1 MTLPV
6 LSSITVDPVALIRG
20 LIPWV
25 FALFSAIGL
34 ASTINALVP
43 VRRNKALLLPS
54 FLAGTVVVELAA
66 YSLVGHLLVTA
77 GFVAVGGLRS
87 FVGWVGLALAGG
99 SAVGLVVMVAQGIGA
114 AATVRATLEPLLGRR
129 PRPVGRLWRLLVPF
143 PLRVRGPRVTRNVE
157 FARVAGQRLRL
168 DVYHP
173 KAGDEARRAPAVIHV
188 HGGGWTVG
196 DKREQGVPLMAVLSD
211 RGFVGFNVNYRL
223 SPGATWPDHLVD
235 VKRAIAWVRAHADE
249 YGVDPRF
256 VAVAGGSAGGHLA
269 TMAGLTAGDPALQ
282 PGFEDADTS
291 VAAVA
296 SFYGIYDL
304 ADASERH
311 VPGFLDT
318 LVGPLVI
325 KAFHETEPERFEA
338 ASPIRSLHEDAPP
351 FFVIHGD
358 RDTLA
363 PLDDARDFVT
373 ELERVSKRPVL
384 FAEVRGA
391 QHSFDFFVSP
401 RSLPILEGV
410 SEFFEHIAGGQAGR
424 EL

>member
-1 MTLPV
+1 MYAAAAL
-6 LSSITVDPVALIRG
+6 DPVELIRAVLPWAFVG
-20 LIPWV
+20 LSV
-25 FALFSAIGL
+25 LGL
-34 ASTINALVP
+34 GLTLNALAP

-54 FLAGTVVVELAA
+54 FLAGTVVVGLAA
-66 YSLVGHLLVTA
+66 FFVGRHVVVAA
-77 GFVAVGGLRS
+77 GFVAVGGLDS
-87 FVGWVGLALAGG
+87 WVGWVGLAVAAG
-99 SAVGLVVMVAQGIGA
+99 SVVGLAVLVRQGLGA
-114 AATVRATLEPLLGRR
+114 AAIVRETLEPLLGHR
-129 PRPVGRLWRLLVPF
+129 PRPVGRWWRLLVPF
-143 PLRVRGPRVTRNVE
+143 PLRVRGSRVSRNVE

-168 DVYHP
+168 DVYRAANRP
-173 KAGDEARRAPAVIHV
+173 EGELAPAVIHI

-196 DKREQGVPLMAVLSD
+196 DKREQGVPLMAVVSD

-223 SPGATWPDHLVD
+223 SPGATWPEHLVD
-235 VKRAIAWVRAHADE
+235 VKRAIAWVRAHAEE
-249 YGVDPRF
+249 YGVDPSF
-256 VAVAGGSAGGHLA
+256 IAIAGGSAGGHLA
-269 TMAGLTAGDPALQ
+269 TMAALTAGDPALQ

-296 SFYGIYDL
+296 SFYAIYDL
-304 ADASERH
+304 TNASGRH

-325 KAFHETEPERFEA
+325 KAFYDDEPERFEA
-338 ASPIRSLHEDAPP
+338 ASPIHVIRETERAAVPP

-373 ELERVSKRPVL
+373 ALADVSDRPVL

-410 SEFFEHIAGGQAGR
+410 CEFFEHVVGSGR
-424 EL
+424 ER